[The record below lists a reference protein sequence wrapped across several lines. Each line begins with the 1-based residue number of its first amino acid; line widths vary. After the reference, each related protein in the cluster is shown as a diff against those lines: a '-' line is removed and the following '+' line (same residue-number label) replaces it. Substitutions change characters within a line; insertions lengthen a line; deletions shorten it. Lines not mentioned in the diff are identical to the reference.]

1 MRRRSIILC
10 AIVIVIPLLFISCS
24 EQTSSSAKPELSP
37 PGQLPLVQEP
47 VTLTAFVPSIGFIE
61 DFSTNALYLWIE
73 EQTNVKIEW
82 IESSKVDAK
91 NKLSVLLA
99 SGEYPDIIFGASGS
113 GLANQDIYRYG
124 RQGIF
129 IPLNNLIESH
139 SYWLKD
145 LFIAE
150 PQYKDI
156 ITSPDGNIY
165 GLPAVI
171 TDDYHMTMRQ
181 KFWINKRWLN
191 TLGLEIPRTT
201 DEFYVVMR
209 AFKEQDANGN
219 GNRSDEIPMTGAKRN
234 LENMALWIMSAFVP
248 AGGPD
253 DSGDAFLSNYEFVI
267 DNTVVFS
274 ANMDDYREGLRFL
287 HKMYSEGL
295 FDISALT
302 QDRSQIKPLIE
313 GTVNRIG
320 AFASHHPSNVATLT
334 DDMNEPIHDY
344 VVLPPLTGPKGF
356 SSTPWLI
363 DAVIRPGEY
372 VITDRCKHPELAFRY
387 ADQFYRLE
395 SMLHDKG
402 IEGVHWTKVHPSEK
416 LVALNGEM
424 AKYKYLKP
432 LSAED
437 NAQINM
443 GPGWTRNLK
452 NEFARS
458 KGFSYEEL
466 LFNATKIYEPF
477 KIKRFPYST
486 ASISDESFS
495 EFIDLR
501 RIIHTYVGE
510 ATNRF
515 IIGELDIEYDWNDYV
530 QELEQMGLSR
540 YLEILRNS
548 L

>member
-1 MRRRSIILC
+1 MKGIRYDFLAII
-10 AIVIVIPLLFISCS
+10 IVFSFLHISCTEKNIS
-24 EQTSSSAKPELSP
+24 TTKPVVSA
-37 PGQLPLVQEP
+37 PGQLPLVEEQI
-47 VTLTAFVPSIGFIE
+47 TLTAFVPSIGFIK

-73 EQTNVKIEW
+73 EQTNIKIDW

-129 IPLNNLIESH
+129 IPLNDLIESH

-145 LFIAE
+145 LFISE
-150 PQYKDI
+150 PQFKEV
-156 ITSPDGNIY
+156 ITSPDGKIY

-171 TDDYHMTMRQ
+171 TDDYHMIMRQ
-181 KFWINKRWLN
+181 KFWINKTWLDR
-191 TLGLEIPRTT
+191 LELEIPRTT
-201 DEFYVVMR
+201 DDFYNVMK

-219 GNRSDEIPMTGAKRN
+219 GNPSDEIPMTGAKRN
-234 LENMALWIMSAFVP
+234 LENMALWIMSAFIP

-253 DSGDAFLSNYEFVI
+253 DSGDAFLNNYEFIV
-267 DNTVVFS
+267 DDTVFFS
-274 ANMDDYREGLRFL
+274 ANKQDFREGLRYL
-287 HKMYSEGL
+287 HKMYSDGL

-344 VVLPPLTGPKGF
+344 IVLPPLRGPKGF
-356 SSTPWLI
+356 VSTPWLI
-363 DAVIRPGEY
+363 DAVIRPGEF
-372 VITDRCKHPELAFRY
+372 VITDRCKYPELAFRL
-387 ADQFYRLE
+387 ADHFYRLE

-402 IEGVHWTKVHPSEK
+402 IEGVHWAKVNPSEK
-416 LVALNGEM
+416 LVALNGGI

-432 LSAED
+432 LSSED

-452 NEFARS
+452 NEFAKS
-458 KGFSYEEL
+458 KTFSYEEL
-466 LFNATKIYEPF
+466 LFNATKIYDPY

-486 ASISDESFS
+486 ASISDTSFN

-501 RIIHTYVGE
+501 RIIHTYIGE

-515 IIGELDIEYDWNDYV
+515 IIGDLDIEQDWNEYV
-530 QELEQMGLSR
+530 RELEHMGLNR
-540 YLEILRNS
+540 YLEILQES